1 MAGTPQKAAA
11 YATLTANAQLVE
23 DMLSDGAYQAEVARK
38 LGVSADSF
46 SRWARTPT
54 GSAVITRARAAAA
67 HVLAERTRRISDD
80 LLEIPMLDPETGL
93 PLLDANGRPRYR
105 EPTNN
110 EIQAR
115 KLVAD
120 TNKWVASHWNRAA
133 YGQQA
138 VGLNV
143 QVNLGVNAL
152 DALRKT
158 QVIENAPAHEDVI
171 DVEVRTLD
179 DLL

>member
-1 MAGTPQKAAA
+1 MAAFE
-11 YATLTANAQLVE
+11 TLNANAQMVE
-23 DMLSDGAYQAEVARK
+23 ELLSAGQNQVAVAK
-38 LGVSADSF
+38 TLGVTAANF
-46 SRWARTPT
+46 TRWAATEA
-54 GSAVITRARAAAA
+54 GAALVTRARAMAA
-67 HVLAERTRRISDD
+67 HTLAERSRELSDE
-80 LLEIPMLDPETGL
+80 LLTLPMLDPETGL
-93 PLLDANGRPRYR
+93 PLLDANGNPRYR
-105 EPTNN
+105 EPTSN

-115 KLVAD
+115 KLITD
-120 TNKWVASHWNRAA
+120 TNKWVASHWNRAV
-133 YGQQA
+133 YGQQHA
-138 VGLNV
+138 GINV